1 MRAGKVAGW
10 ETGGGQPV
18 AGMGFGGNCW
28 KERWGERGQY
38 MIGGVGHTCK
48 EHEAGE
54 GQRVEYVAHPERG
67 RGSPH
72 TEERLVEQL

>member
-1 MRAGKVAGW
+1 M
-10 ETGGGQPV
+10 
-18 AGMGFGGNCW
+18 M
-28 KERWGERGQY
+28 
-38 MIGGVGHTCK
+38 GGVRHTCK

-72 TEERLVEQL
+72 IEERLVEQF